1 MTSDAGTD
9 AALRAAFQ
17 ASGDPP
23 PDPDACPRPEVILQA
38 VRGELPP
45 AELRAVVAHTATCAD
60 CAEDWRL
67 AAAYLR
73 ELSDAQEGSLPAASS
88 SPTRARPAAWRR
100 WAVAAAAM
108 ALVALGLG
116 WRFGFGTGDP
126 AYRDGRPRAVRSL
139 LPERAE
145 LPAESFVLRWEA
157 VPGAASYE
165 AQVST
170 GALALV
176 AAAKDL
182 SAPTYQVPA
191 ASLAGVPPGSLLY
204 WQITAVLGDG
214 HRLTSPTFSVLLR

>member
-1 MTSDAGTD
+1 MTSDAGND
-9 AALRAAFQ
+9 DALRAAFQ
-17 ASGDPP
+17 ASGVPP

-38 VRGELPP
+38 VRGELSP
-45 AELRAVVAHTATCAD
+45 AELRTAVEHTATCAD

-73 ELSDAQEGSLPAASS
+73 ELREEQVGSVPASS
-88 SPTRARPAAWRR
+88 LSPRARPAAWQR

-108 ALVALGLG
+108 ALLALGLG

-126 AYRDGRPRAVRSL
+126 AYRDGRPQAIRSL
-139 LPERAE
+139 LPESTE

-157 VPGAASYE
+157 VPGATAYE

-170 GALALV
+170 GALAPV
-176 AAAKDL
+176 ASVKGL
-182 SAPTYQVPA
+182 SAPTYQVPSS
-191 ASLAGVPPGSLLY
+191 SLAGLPPGSLIY